1 MSQTQK
7 AAETTFYGHPTAP
20 GQRNSF
26 TDRIGDGELIH
37 QEMFVKKMTFDH
49 YSEGAART
57 IKPFTDNADQLL
69 EALMGLNGEAGEA
82 IDILKKAR
90 YQGHALDTNKL
101 IEELGDVLF
110 YINEAALAM
119 GIPFEAIAVL
129 NIEKLKAR
137 YPGSGFDPERSRNR

>member
-1 MSQTQK
+1 MPDKKLSQS
-7 AAETTFYGHPTAP
+7 TFYGHPTAP
-20 GQRNSF
+20 GHPRSF

-37 QEMFVKKMTFDH
+37 QEMFVKKMTFDY
-49 YSEGAART
+49 YSEASART
-57 IKPFTDNADQLL
+57 IKPFTDPGDQLL

-90 YQGHALDTNKL
+90 YQGHALDATKL
-101 IEELGDVLF
+101 VEELGDVMF
-110 YINEAALAM
+110 YINEAALAL
-119 GIPFEAIAVL
+119 GVPLEVIAVR